1 MKEKHFMKKYSRE
14 NLKDIQAIVQE
25 KTGAAIVP
33 DRKPAGYKIR
43 KMAFLA
49 GSLLCL
55 VSLSVF
61 AYAKFSGLNGEP
73 LEGVNKIAKT
83 IENKGFSR
91 KGKADGKNFIRW

>member
-61 AYAKFSGLNGEP
+61 AYAKFSGL
-73 LEGVNKIAKT
+73 KT
-83 IENKGFSR
+83 LHMQKHIILQNTTGCQS
-91 KGKADGKNFIRW
+91 KAPSA

>member
-61 AYAKFSGLNGEP
+61 AYAKFSGLNG
-73 LEGVNKIAKT
+73 
-83 IENKGFSR
+83 
-91 KGKADGKNFIRW
+91 DGLHQPIRVMAGLRLSL